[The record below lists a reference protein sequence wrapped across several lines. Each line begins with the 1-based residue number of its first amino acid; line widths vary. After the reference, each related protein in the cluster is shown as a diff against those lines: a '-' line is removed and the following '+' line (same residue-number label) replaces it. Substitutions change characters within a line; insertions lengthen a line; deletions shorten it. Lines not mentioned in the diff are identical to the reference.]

1 MEKIYTDFIYPELMG
16 MDLSN
21 TKNSV
26 RIKKIS
32 FDVLCCPRCR
42 KGLSPLENSSV
53 AGNSE
58 EGILCSKCH
67 KKFLNT
73 NGYID
78 FLPDNVWPHSSRR
91 ERIIRTLLA
100 KMYTPAN
107 NFMFLFCGGARNARM
122 EVLSQLDLKDNAV
135 VLETGM
141 GAGENYLLMNKFA
154 KNLRFFGIDIQK
166 QMMTHCTRN
175 IKQWELDVELFRADA
190 VDLPFRDEK
199 FDVVFHLGAFNL
211 FSNKLKAIEEMIR
224 VAKAGASIVIADETE
239 KAGRLF
245 NLFTGAHEKIVP
257 PIDIIPRDML
267 NKKMEI
273 IWQGFGYLIKFTKPP
288 DRKSS
293 IRTEDKQHDAK
304 RICI

>member
-1 MEKIYTDFIYPELMG
+1 MEKIYTDVNWPEIVG
-16 MDLSN
+16 MHPTIRNYSGQLG
-21 TKNSV
+21 
-26 RIKKIS
+26 KIS
-32 FDVLCCPRCR
+32 LDFICCPDCR
-42 KGLSPLENSSV
+42 KNLSLIEN
-53 AGNSE
+53 AGVTCNYE
-58 EGILCSKCH
+58 EVLLCAECN
-67 KKFLNT
+67 KKFLAT

-78 FLPDNVWPHSSRR
+78 FLPDNVLISSSKR
-91 ERIIRTLLA
+91 ERIIRSLIA
-100 KMYTPAN
+100 KIYTPAT

-122 EVLSQLDLKDNAV
+122 EVLKQLDLKDNDV

-141 GAGENYLLMNKFA
+141 GAGENYLMMNKFA

-175 IKQWELDVELFRADA
+175 IKRWDLDAELFRADA
-190 VDLPFRDEK
+190 VELPFRNEK

-211 FSNKLKAIEEMIR
+211 FSNKTRALEEMIR

-257 PIDIIPRDML
+257 PIDLIPRDML
-267 NKKMEI
+267 NKRMEM
-273 IWQGFGYLIKFTKPP
+273 IWNGFGYLIKFTKPP

-293 IRTEDKQHDAK
+293 IRNI
-304 RICI
+304 R